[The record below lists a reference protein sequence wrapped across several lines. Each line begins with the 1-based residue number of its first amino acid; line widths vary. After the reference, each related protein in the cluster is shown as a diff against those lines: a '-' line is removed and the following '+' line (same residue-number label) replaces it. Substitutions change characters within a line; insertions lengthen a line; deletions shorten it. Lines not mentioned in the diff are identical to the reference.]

1 MFSLQT
7 TVKQATLDSREVA
20 EMVGKRHGDLMRD
33 IRTYQ
38 DYLAESKIALS
49 DFFIESSYTDSTGR
63 VLPRYRITRKGCEF
77 IAHKMTGQKGA
88 LFTAKYIE
96 RFHEMEQTLA
106 GSGMSVAQM
115 LNQQVAI
122 VINEVD
128 NLNGRVEYLEDNM
141 TVDFGQQ
148 NRLQAKAKET
158 AIKSLGGMDS
168 PAYADK
174 SLTRRVF
181 SALWRDYKDYFAVA
195 SYRDTSRVD
204 FDKALS
210 YLANWRPQGALL
222 REIEFANAEV
232 RHCVG

>member
-1 MFSLQT
+1 MNLEIFNYENSNVRAFEQDGQ
-7 TVKQATLDSREVA
+7 VWFVAKDVCDVLDLTNPSVALDRLEPDERAKFNLGRQGLTNMVNEYGLYNLILGSRKPEA
-20 EMVGKRHGDLMRD
+20 RKFKRWVTH
-33 IRTYQ
+33 
-38 DYLAESKIALS
+38 E
-49 DFFIESSYTDSTGR
+49 
-63 VLPRYRITRKGCEF
+63 VLPSIRKRGSYV
-77 IAHKMTGQKGA
+77 A
-88 LFTAKYIE
+88 AKD
-96 RFHEMEQTLA
+96 
-106 GSGMSVAQM
+106 MSVAQM

-181 SALWRDYKDYFAVA
+181 STLWRDYKDYFAVA

-222 REIEFANAEV
+222 REIEFANEGAEM
-232 RHCVG
+232 CVG